1 MNREE
6 RRKLM
11 KKVPE
16 YRKTI
21 KKASKDAVDKLEEM
35 FKSTWTEDDATINNG
50 ELWNEGNNDEDDI
63 YNL

>member
-16 YRKTI
+16 YKKTV

>member
-16 YRKTI
+16 YRKTV

-35 FKSTWTEDDATINNG
+35 FKSTWIEDDATINNG